1 MLSFPCGGAAGKLN
15 TSTFPQDLQLIAGNL
30 SSGTHCDRL
39 IVKVPLTSRDFVISL
54 LLRLPLTS
62 RDCPKRGTTLKAIIH
77 ACLMQGL
84 KGWESK
90 NTKVPW
96 STPSE
101 PNGVSVS
108 SGVFLYIFYIW
119 LLSLYWTQIL
129 LVKIILNTETPCL
142 FVVIVLLCLFSG
154 SQEYLDTYKC
164 QLYIPKRL
172 VRPRKVLQRAVTRC
186 LSLMLC
192 FI

>member
-1 MLSFPCGGAAGKLN
+1 
-15 TSTFPQDLQLIAGNL
+15 
-30 SSGTHCDRL
+30 
-39 IVKVPLTSRDFVISL
+39 
-54 LLRLPLTS
+54 
-62 RDCPKRGTTLKAIIH
+62 
-77 ACLMQGL
+77 MQGL

-108 SGVFLYIFYIW
+108 PGVFLYIFYIW

-164 QLYIPKRL
+164 QLYIPK
-172 VRPRKVLQRAVTRC
+172 KVGKTQESPAASSHPMPKLDVVFYLAHGTIGTNFIYAEVWNIWIFHVYKG
-186 LSLMLC
+186 LC
-192 FI
+192 FFIVCTYFIR